1 MIRSA
6 TVLLLLLIAP
16 AHTQPVAIGGFD
28 PHLVTNVY
36 ATALAFMVPR
46 TLEPVPVSQLT
57 LWGLHGLTALDPNLI
72 TDIQDGKLRLLTHG
86 NLVIERPPLAD
97 TDIDG
102 WAAMASDFA
111 AAAVA
116 SSTVVRHAG
125 TQGVVQSFFD
135 ELFNHLDPYSRYVA
149 PSDADEDRERRVGSA
164 GAGLQLVPRGSTGPG
179 RVCGLGRPRRAR
191 RHSAGR
197 HDYFGRRPRGAGQG
211 RDRGGA
217 DDRRAGADQ
226 CRHRLAHTRRTPPL
240 GGDRA

>member
-72 TDIQDGKLRLLTHG
+72 TDIKDGKLRLLTHG
-86 NLVIERPPLAD
+86 NLVIERPPLSDA
-97 TDIDG
+97 DIDG

-111 AAAVA
+111 TAAVA

-164 GAGLQLVPRGSTGPG
+164 GAGLQLVQRGSTITGG
-179 RVCGLGRPRRAR
+179 IRRLGRPRRAR
-191 RHSAGR
+191 RHSAW
-197 HDYFGRRPRGAGQG
+197 RR
-211 RDRGGA
+211 DHV
-217 DDRRAGADQ
+217 D
-226 CRHRLAHTRRTPPL
+226 
-240 GGDRA
+240 

>member
-1 MIRSA
+1 VIRSA

-16 AHTQPVAIGGFD
+16 AYTQPVAVAGFD

-72 TDIQDGKLRLLTHG
+72 TDIKDGKLRLLAHG
-86 NLVIERPPLAD
+86 NLVIERPPLSDA
-97 TDIDG
+97 DIDG

-116 SSTVVRHAG
+116 NSTVMRHAG

-164 GAGLQLVPRGSTGPG
+164 GAGLQLVQRGPTVLVGSAVSDGPG
-179 RVCGLGRPRRAR
+179 ALAGIRPGDAIV
-191 RHSAGR
+191 SI
-197 HDYFGRRPRGAGQG
+197 DGRRVT
-211 RDRGGA
+211 DSYY
-217 DDRRAGADQ
+217 AGADWARGPAGKQ
-226 CRHRLAHTRRTPPL
+226 VVL
-240 GGDRA
+240 DRADGSKVMLTLADYY